1 MLATKSARNDDHCS
15 SLIKKFEHMACLLA
29 PFFLQK
35 QETKTLTMN
44 EKTLKKLKLLSILL
58 PKNQRLGN
66 TSLRQRQPHTRTQNS
81 AKKLF
86 VLLSSKK
93 NLKQI
98 IDHIYEQ
105 IESKS

>member
-1 MLATKSARNDDHCS
+1 MKNPEVAVNSSAKESKTWKHVIETTTATHPN
-15 SLIKKFEHMACLLA
+15 
-29 PFFLQK
+29 P
-35 QETKTLTMN
+35 
-44 EKTLKKLKLLSILL
+44 
-58 PKNQRLGN
+58 
-66 TSLRQRQPHTRTQNS
+66 NS
-81 AKKLF
+81 AKKIF

>member
-1 MLATKSARNDDHCS
+1 MKNLEVAVNSSAKES
-15 SLIKKFEHMACLLA
+15 
-29 PFFLQK
+29 
-35 QETKTLTMN
+35 
-44 EKTLKKLKLLSILL
+44 
-58 PKNQRLGN
+58 RLGN
-66 TSLRQRQPHTRTQNS
+66 TSLRQRQPQNPNPNS

>member
-1 MLATKSARNDDHCS
+1 M
-15 SLIKKFEHMACLLA
+15 
-29 PFFLQK
+29 
-35 QETKTLTMN
+35 
-44 EKTLKKLKLLSILL
+44 LSILL
-58 PKNQRLGN
+58 PKNQDVTVTTTATHPN
-66 TSLRQRQPHTRTQNS
+66 PNS
-81 AKKLF
+81 AKKIF

>member
-1 MLATKSARNDDHCS
+1 MKNPEAEVAVNSSAKESRHVTETTTATHPN
-15 SLIKKFEHMACLLA
+15 
-29 PFFLQK
+29 P
-35 QETKTLTMN
+35 
-44 EKTLKKLKLLSILL
+44 
-58 PKNQRLGN
+58 
-66 TSLRQRQPHTRTQNS
+66 NS
-81 AKKLF
+81 AKKIF

>member
-29 PFFLQK
+29 LFLQK

-81 AKKLF
+81 AKKIF

>member
-1 MLATKSARNDDHCS
+1 MKNPEAEVAVNSSAKES
-15 SLIKKFEHMACLLA
+15 
-29 PFFLQK
+29 
-35 QETKTLTMN
+35 
-44 EKTLKKLKLLSILL
+44 
-58 PKNQRLGN
+58 RLGN

-81 AKKLF
+81 AKKIF